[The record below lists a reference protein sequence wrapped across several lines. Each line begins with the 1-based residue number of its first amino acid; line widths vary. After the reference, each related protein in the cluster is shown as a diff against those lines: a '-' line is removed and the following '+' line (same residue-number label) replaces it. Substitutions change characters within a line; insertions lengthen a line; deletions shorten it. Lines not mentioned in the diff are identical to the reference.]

1 MTSQPKD
8 LLLTIQEALNYI
20 KDRMETEPF
29 ETYSFLFDD
38 ILEGI
43 HSINNSLF
51 HNAAISI
58 FDMDAL
64 FSELPG
70 SRNISNTIEQC
81 ESWCLFIRNK
91 ITERENYP
99 TELDENFY
107 DLIDYVR
114 YVKFESIFEQ
124 TKKQILSRDAH
135 TIEMFNQYYQFYH
148 YLWKSLDTQNNIY
161 DVVKDRIQNLI
172 AHQKEFTDLYEML
185 GDYRSKQVL
194 YHFVYYWLN
203 YDLNSILSM
212 KENNFRDY
220 YDLDLLQCNENEV
233 VVDLGAFDG
242 DSALDYIK
250 TYRKYKK
257 IYCYE
262 ITPATVKKLKQNLNG
277 FPNIDIRNKGA
288 GSAETTMYLN
298 GKDAEDSGNSLSSEG
313 NIAIDV
319 VTIDDDIPEAVTL
332 IKMDIEGAEQDALKG
347 CKRHIK
353 EERPKLLICV
363 YHNNRDIYEI
373 PKLIQSMRNDY
384 RFYLRSNGNQWGPSE
399 IVLFAL

>member
-20 KDRMETEPF
+20 KDRMETDPF

-70 SRNISNTIEQC
+70 SRNISNAIEQC

-250 TYRKYKK
+250 TFRKYKK

-363 YHNNRDIYEI
+363 YHNNRDIFEI